1 MGRVPSCRA
10 PCLSACRWP
19 FPVGSGQAG
28 GRGPAV
34 LGALPGASLS
44 PEAVIGPRSLG
55 RRQMRGWK
63 HGPLRGN
70 RGRADLWGAR
80 VWAGH
85 FAKGFTLTSHLT
97 PITPLGAGRRS
108 HRWETEAAR
117 HLATRQQG
125 AGPGVEPRSPGP
137 RWRNPAAPSATS
149 DGRFT
154 PGWLRMHPL
163 ATPRRGRV
171 RGSAPEGWAAVR
183 RRRIGRDRVLA
194 GNSTRRLP
202 GLETRP
208 SQRPRMSDPVSV
220 EGPGEARPWGRDVG
234 QRRRGCRP
242 AGGAGQAGRSEARSW
257 EAGSFGLGPHGLS
270 VFYPFVQL
278 SEPSPG

>member
-1 MGRVPSCRA
+1 MAGTSPEAGCREGCVSLNVTAVPLPRKLPPLIEFTCAERVRPPRQRVGRVPSCRA

-80 VWAGH
+80 AWAGH

-117 HLATRQQG
+117 HRATRQQG
-125 AGPGVEPRSPGP
+125 AGPGVEPRPPGL

-163 ATPRRGRV
+163 ATPDVAEFGAQPLRGR
-171 RGSAPEGWAAVR
+171 RRSDAEG
-183 RRRIGRDRVLA
+183 
-194 GNSTRRLP
+194 
-202 GLETRP
+202 
-208 SQRPRMSDPVSV
+208 
-220 EGPGEARPWGRDVG
+220 
-234 QRRRGCRP
+234 
-242 AGGAGQAGRSEARSW
+242 
-257 EAGSFGLGPHGLS
+257 
-270 VFYPFVQL
+270 
-278 SEPSPG
+278 